1 MKRILLSLLAAG
13 AVAASAAPAFA
24 QGNRFADWQPLSVRK
39 VTVNQRID
47 QGIRSGQLTRRE
59 AVDLRNQFQG
69 LMRLEARYE
78 SDGRL
83 SRFERNDLEHR
94 YDVLSDRV
102 RFDKH
107 DNDTRYHS
115 AGVR

>member
-1 MKRILLSLLAAG
+1 MNRILMSILATAAIAG
-13 AVAASAAPAFA
+13 AAAPAFA
-24 QGNRFADWQPLSVRK
+24 QPNRFADWQPLSVRK
-39 VTVNQRID
+39 TAIDQRID

-59 AVDLRNQFQG
+59 AMDLRNQFRG

-83 SRFERNDLEHR
+83 SRFERSDLEHR
-94 YDVLSDRV
+94 YDSLSDRV
-102 RFDKH
+102 RFEKH
-107 DNDTRYHS
+107 DDESRYRA